1 VAGPGRKDHLG
12 KRGSDWF
19 GDRVDCAGALST
31 AFSGSPGCGYS
42 LNSFAILAACNALD
56 VRPEDENVNLE
67 GTMNRLK
74 LLMRRHSTLLILL
87 FAQLFL
93 TASAQG
99 QDFDSLTA
107 VAKGHGVIVNKV
119 EERKF
124 TAALAV
130 LRQDGTVLITLY
142 SDLQLQ
148 AQGTWSASNSSPEEI
163 LLKITGGEVTGN
175 ATGTGKLLLSND
187 RKFIKELTIKG
198 KLFDGREIVVTF
210 VADAPEDRPEGN

>member
-1 VAGPGRKDHLG
+1 
-12 KRGSDWF
+12 
-19 GDRVDCAGALST
+19 
-31 AFSGSPGCGYS
+31 
-42 LNSFAILAACNALD
+42 
-56 VRPEDENVNLE
+56 
-67 GTMNRLK
+67 MNRLK

-87 FAQLFL
+87 FAQFFL
-93 TASAQG
+93 PVYAQA
-99 QDFDSLTA
+99 QKLDSLTA
-107 VAKGHGVIVNKV
+107 VAKGHGVIADAV

-163 LLKITGGEVTGN
+163 LLKITGGEVSGN
-175 ATGTGKLLLSND
+175 VTGTGKLLLSND

-210 VADAPEDRPEGN
+210 VADAPEDRQKGYEPGSTSVGCVAPMQPCMQGRCDDSHFC

>member
-1 VAGPGRKDHLG
+1 
-12 KRGSDWF
+12 
-19 GDRVDCAGALST
+19 
-31 AFSGSPGCGYS
+31 
-42 LNSFAILAACNALD
+42 
-56 VRPEDENVNLE
+56 
-67 GTMNRLK
+67 
-74 LLMRRHSTLLILL
+74 MRRHSTLLILL
-87 FAQLFL
+87 FAQFL
-93 TASAQG
+93 LPVYAQG
-99 QDFDSLTA
+99 QNFDSLTA
-107 VAKGHGVIVNKV
+107 FAKGHGVIANAV

-163 LLKITGGEVTGN
+163 LLKITGGEVSGN

-198 KLFDGREIVVTF
+198 KFFDGREIVVTF
-210 VADAPEDRPEGN
+210 VADAPEDRQRDMN